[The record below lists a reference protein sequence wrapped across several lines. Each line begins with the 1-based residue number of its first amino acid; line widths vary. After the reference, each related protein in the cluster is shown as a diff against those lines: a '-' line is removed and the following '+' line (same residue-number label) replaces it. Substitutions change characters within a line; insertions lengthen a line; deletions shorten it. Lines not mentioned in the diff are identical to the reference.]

1 MSEELSRVKS
11 RNKQYKREGRSTV
24 KTKSRTLQADSAK
37 KNPETPAALSG
48 TLSRK
53 ARYSSVPARSV
64 AAEQEKTGE
73 NEERTPS
80 RAETYPSERVRLSKI
95 FVNTLIFMFVLLV
108 ASLFWWGKEGAPELR
123 TLW

>member
-11 RNKQYKREGRSTV
+11 RQKKYKGEAQTSSRDRHPNVREGSPYKDPEPSVTV
-24 KTKSRTLQADSAK
+24 
-37 KNPETPAALSG
+37 PAS
-48 TLSRK
+48 LSRK
-53 ARYSSVPARSV
+53 ARYSSAPDKSS
-64 AAEQEKTGE
+64 AERRKAGEDEEK
-73 NEERTPS
+73 TPS
-80 RAETYPSERVRLSKI
+80 RSETYPSERVRLSKI